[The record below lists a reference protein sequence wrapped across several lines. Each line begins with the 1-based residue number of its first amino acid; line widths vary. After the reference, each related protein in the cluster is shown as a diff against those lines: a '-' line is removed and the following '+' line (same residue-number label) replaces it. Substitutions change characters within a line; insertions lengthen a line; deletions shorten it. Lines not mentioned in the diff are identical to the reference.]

1 MGKRKERDSII
12 FINDHMEL
20 AETMLTESEL
30 GRLYIALRR
39 YSIEGVVG
47 NFATESSGWRA
58 IFTMMRSAQDKA
70 IRRYE
75 ETCERNRVRVLKRY
89 TGATAG
95 SNGSRGSQSYQSNL
109 IQSNLIESNLPVK
122 PDVSSLRGKEE
133 TGVTGIAWL

>member
-95 SNGSRGSQSYQSNL
+95 SNGSRGSQSYQYNL

>member
-58 IFTMMRSAQDKA
+58 ISARSMTCAMTISVISLSA
-70 IRRYE
+70 SASFRYSIS
-75 ETCERNRVRVLKRY
+75 
-89 TGATAG
+89 G
-95 SNGSRGSQSYQSNL
+95 
-109 IQSNLIESNLPVK
+109 
-122 PDVSSLRGKEE
+122 
-133 TGVTGIAWL
+133 